1 MALCIIAVVAIL
13 FGGALDGLGGGFG
26 GGGNGDAERNEFI
39 EGLGGVS
46 ETFDGVVSRDTYP
59 SSTMAAEAFIRDEVA
74 GEAKAIIRETVSNG
88 ELSEIEIRATKIPE
102 RLLVGANAVEE
113 IEVEYEISNAA
124 ALTRSGADGVSE
136 TSGTKRIKVYVIK
149 YESRWKYFAP
159 MPETDET
166 ISRSYYDSVF
176 NSEKYKNCTFEN
188 NAVVDINVVG
198 GGETMNMKMT
208 TRQLIK
214 HADGKVYL
222 EQTISNEGSMAESNE
237 SVTICAYLEDNYGRI
252 KCYVKMDADG
262 ESTGWVEGD
271 LSTVGFTSLE
281 ELTPFHDQYLDY
293 TYFTKTDYGFALGQ
307 ESAKKYFMQALGA
320 NLEAMGLNMNMDGI
334 NLDMFAEYYVQEGVL
349 SGMRLDA
356 DFEWTLSV
364 AGESGTIKE
373 TAVTELKC
381 TNYGTTVVENPMK

>member
-1 MALCIIAVVAIL
+1 MSEENKNLNEEFDLSFLNEPVPAAAAPVKKKSKAPVGVIVALSIMALCIIAAVAIIYY
-13 FGGALDGLGGGFG
+13 GGLLDGLGGGFG
-26 GGGNGDAERNEFI
+26 DGGNGDAERNEFI

-88 ELSEIEIRATKIPE
+88 QLSDSEIRATKIPD

-188 NAVVDINVVG
+188 NAVVDINVVS
-198 GGETMNMKMT
+198 GGESMNMKMT

-237 SVTICAYLEDNYGRI
+237 SVTTCIYLENNYGRI
-252 KCYVKMDADG
+252 KCYVKKEVGGQTMDWT
-262 ESTGWVEGD
+262 ESE
-271 LSTVGFTSLE
+271 LSTEGFTSLE
-281 ELTPFHDQYLDY
+281 
-293 TYFTKTDYGFALGQ
+293 
-307 ESAKKYFMQALGA
+307 
-320 NLEAMGLNMNMDGI
+320 
-334 NLDMFAEYYVQEGVL
+334 
-349 SGMRLDA
+349 
-356 DFEWTLSV
+356 
-364 AGESGTIKE
+364 
-373 TAVTELKC
+373 
-381 TNYGTTVVENPMK
+381 